1 MGLLLCG
8 REPVLDVL
16 WEEILSVLLVAMCNL
31 PKLQFLKLTVLNVW
45 KILFW
50 QWPMLVL
57 FLVDVR
63 EQSMR
68 RREVAFSRGTALAIA
83 SGGGGAGMAT

>member
-31 PKLQFLKLTVLNVW
+31 PKLQFLRLTVLNVR

-68 RREVAFSRGTALAIA
+68 RREVAFSRDTA
-83 SGGGGAGMAT
+83 